1 MPKKLPKLSF
11 VFGTR
16 PEAIKLAP
24 IILAARKISGLE
36 LEVCVTG
43 QHREMLDIILT
54 FFSIEPTLDLNV
66 MRSNQSLTSLTATV
80 IQEVSKYLQ
89 KSQPDYVFVQ
99 GDTTSVLATGISA
112 FYNKVKVA
120 HVEAGLRTWDMTS
133 PYPEEMN
140 RVVVSKIAD
149 FHFAPTELAKQNLIK
164 ENVTKNILVTGN
176 TVIDALLLTAEKLKS
191 TPPQMRALPEGF
203 FASDNKIILITGH
216 RRESFGEAF
225 ESICTAIYK
234 LAMGNPEIDFIY
246 PVHLNPNVQEPVF
259 RILKNQ
265 KNVWLI
271 PPLDYPE
278 FIYLMSKSYLILSDS
293 GGVQEEAPTLG
304 KPVLVMR
311 ENTERPEGI
320 EAGVVKLVGTD
331 EKNIIS
337 NVQNLIDNTEEYL
350 KMATCKNP
358 YGDGTASVKILEHII
373 NHYNE
378 NYSN

>member
-234 LAMGNPEIDFIY
+234 LAIGNPEIDFIY